1 MNNELLEALNI
12 LEKEKDISKDT
23 LLEAIENSLI
33 TACKNH
39 FGKSDNI
46 RVDMNP
52 ETCEFH
58 VYAAKTVVEE
68 VEDEVMEISLGNARM
83 IDSKY
88 NLGDVVNIEVKSKE
102 FGRIATQNA
111 KNVILQKI
119 REEER
124 KVLFDQYYGKE
135 KDVVTGIVQRYVG
148 RNISINLGKVD
159 AVLSENEQ
167 VKGEVFQ
174 PTERIK
180 LYILEVKS
188 TSKGPKILVS
198 RTHPELVKRLF
209 ESEVTE
215 VKDGIVEIKSI
226 SREPGSRTK
235 IAVWSNDPDVDPVG
249 ACVGMNGARVNAI
262 VNELRGEKIDIINWS
277 DNAAMLIE
285 NALSPAKV
293 ISVIADA
300 EEKTAKVVVPDYQ
313 LSLAI
318 GKEGQNARLAARLT
332 GFKIDIKSE
341 TQAREAGDFMDY
353 ENDYEE
359 YEEDDY
365 SDDYAGDYEEA
376 SEDGYA
382 GDYEEASEDG
392 YAGDYEEASEDG
404 YAGDY
409 DEVSEDDYTG
419 DYEEASED
427 SYAGD
432 YDEVPKENYAELNE
446 EPLSKESTGQGES
459 DE

>member
-1 MNNELLEALNI
+1 MSSNNELLEALNI
-12 LEKEKDISKDT
+12 LEKEKNISKDT

-39 FGKSDNI
+39 FGKSDN
-46 RVDMNP
+46 VKVNMNP
-52 ETCEFH
+52 ETCEYHIFQE
-58 VYAAKTVVEE
+58 KTVVEQ
-68 VEDEVMEISLGNARM
+68 VEDPCTEISLANARM
-83 IDSKY
+83 EDSKY
-88 NLGDVVNIEVKSKE
+88 ELGDIVNVEVKSKE

-124 KVLFDQYYGKE
+124 KVLYSQYYSME

-148 RNISINLGKVD
+148 KNVSINLGKVD
-159 AVLSENEQ
+159 AILTENEQ

-180 LYILEVKS
+180 VYILEVKA
-188 TSKGPKILVS
+188 TPKGPKILVS

-226 SREPGSRTK
+226 AREAGSRTK

-262 VNELRGEKIDIINWS
+262 VNELRGEKIDIINW
-277 DNAAMLIE
+277 NENPAMLIE

-300 EEKTAKVVVPDYQ
+300 EENKAKVVVPDYQ

-353 ENDYEE
+353 EEDYEDEELNDIDLEDMNEE
-359 YEEDDY
+359 YHPTDA
-365 SDDYAGDYEEA
+365 SDDDGFINIPEIED
-376 SEDGYA
+376 EDG
-382 GDYEEASEDG
+382 
-392 YAGDYEEASEDG
+392 
-404 YAGDY
+404 
-409 DEVSEDDYTG
+409 
-419 DYEEASED
+419 
-427 SYAGD
+427 
-432 YDEVPKENYAELNE
+432 ENE
-446 EPLSKESTGQGES
+446 
-459 DE
+459 